1 MKPVSVGILLC
12 LFLFVEVHKCIAQC
26 GFDNV
31 FYTALTPPCPGT
43 ATAPC
48 IFGGEYVVVDV
59 VAGNVYTFSTCGSFA
74 FDSQITLYDDTGTL
88 VLGYNDDGCG
98 VQSTVSWTATYTGQ
112 VQVLVDEFFCAD
124 FPGCMTLTVNCTT
137 GGLPLCGFDNLIVN
151 SVTPPC
157 PGQLDYGCLF
167 AGEALDVQ
175 VVQGNTYTFSTCNSP
190 TFNSVLTL
198 YDEFGFTVLA
208 SNDDACGF
216 QSEIVWTATYTGFV
230 TLLLDEFPCSSNF
243 TCMDI
248 TIYCEAEVAGGEG
261 CNTNVVLCQNNAGPF
276 SFGNPGPPV
285 SSCLDWLATSQ
296 FAYIL
301 VNITTSGPLNLL
313 IQGDGLSGFLDVA
326 VFNIPNGQAPCNAIQ
341 NISNQLGCNYA
352 SFSSGCNQFGNNY
365 PCLSSVPSPIVTAG
379 QTIMI
384 VVEDWMN
391 GSSSNFNLQLGPLPN
406 AQSGP
411 PNPTITSVGPFCLN
425 ATQVQLNAVDM
436 GGLWTGPGVTENGVF
451 NPAIAGIGTHFIGYS
466 IGQAPCTASSNTTI
480 EVLTAP
486 DADVTATDNAI
497 CVGQSVVLT
506 ATGGGS
512 YLWNTG
518 ANTPSITVSP
528 SVSSVYNVNVTL
540 PGGCSATSNEFI
552 FVTPSPS
559 TSVIS
564 SN

>member
-1 MKPVSVGILLC
+1 VTV
-12 LFLFVEVHKCIAQC
+12 
-26 GFDNV
+26 NV
-31 FYTALTPPCPGT
+31 F
-43 ATAPC
+43 
-48 IFGGEYVVVDV
+48 V
-59 VAGNVYTFSTCGSFA
+59 GNVYTFSTCGSPA
-74 FDSQITLYDDTGTL
+74 FDSQITLYNATGTT

-98 VQSTVSWTATYTGQ
+98 LQSSVSWTATYTGQ
-112 VQVLVDEFFCAD
+112 VQVLVDEYFCSD
-124 FPGCMTLTVNCTT
+124 FTACMTLNVTCAT
-137 GGLPLCGFDNLIVN
+137 GVLPQCGYDNLVVN
-151 SVTPPC
+151 TVSPPC
-157 PGQLDYGCLF
+157 PGQLDYACLF

-198 YDEFGFTVLA
+198 YDDFGFTVLA

-243 TCMDI
+243 TCMDL

-261 CNTNVVLCQNNAGPF
+261 CNTNIILCQNNAGPF
-276 SFGNPGPPV
+276 GFGSAGPPV

-296 FAYIL
+296 FTYIL

-313 IQGDGLSGFLDVA
+313 IQGDGATGFLDVA
-326 VFNIPNGQAPCNAIQ
+326 VFNIPNGQDPCNAIQ
-341 NISNQLGCNYA
+341 SLSNQIGCNYA
-352 SFSSGCNQFGNNY
+352 SVSSGCNQFGTTY
-365 PCLSSVPSPIVTAG
+365 PCPSSVPSPIVTAG

-411 PNPTITSVGPFCLN
+411 PNPTITSVGPYCLN
-425 ATQVQLNAVDM
+425 APQVQLNAVDM
-436 GGLWTGPGVTENGVF
+436 GGTWTGPGVTEAGLF
-451 NPAIAGIGTHFIGYS
+451 NPVLAGIGTHFIGYS
-466 IGQAPCTASSNTTI
+466 IGQPPCTASSNTTI

-486 DADVTATDNAI
+486 EADITASDNAI

-506 ATGGGS
+506 ATGGGT
-512 YLWNTG
+512 YIWNTG
-518 ANTPSITVSP
+518 ATTPSISVSP
-528 SVSSVYNVNVTL
+528 VVNSVYNVNVTL

-552 FVTPSPS
+552 FVSPSPS
-559 TSVIS
+559 TSIIS
-564 SN
+564 AN